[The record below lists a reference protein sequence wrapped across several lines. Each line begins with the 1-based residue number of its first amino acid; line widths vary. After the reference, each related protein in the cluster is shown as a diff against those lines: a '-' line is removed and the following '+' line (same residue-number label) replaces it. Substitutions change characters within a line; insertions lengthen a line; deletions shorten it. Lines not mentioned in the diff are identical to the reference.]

1 MRRPVAIGIVSILAI
16 SMTMSLIAPS
26 KADSMQ
32 IEAPLEE
39 TPIHFDNFDELND
52 QETYTQTVYTDLEE
66 INGTKEL
73 AISPLQSIQSIQ
85 SDIRYDTVDYW
96 LLNFT
101 YEKVYQSH
109 AHQEKTKG
117 ALRYNLNQ
125 TITTTLFAS
134 MPIVLA
140 TYRNNS
146 INTNEHTQIITQAF
160 VDENYQANMGFS
172 FNFAFEYFFKA
183 KIFFLEPKVGPGKG
197 NLPLGKKWVFNTP
210 MNGKGVLGKL
220 TVPFPLAIPLLNLG
234 ISVEPTIDTD
244 FSAKVRSNESGI
256 GLSSDYLEWEKDGS
270 IQSFS
275 MAIPESFSQNVT
287 TVDLFDFDMEFVLN
301 LIFYLKI
308 KVGLPVFN
316 LPFKIKIFSFPI
328 AKTHLYPE
336 NLNVINLA
344 TTVNLPD
351 RLPFV
356 YGVDYNYSD
365 VNGDNDGIL
374 EPGDV
379 VDFSVWVTNL
389 GDGSALAVNSTVDS
403 LNVTVSGQDST
414 PLLERNRGNYD
425 LHSGFQFTIP
435 AAYAG
440 SFVLANATFEYLA
453 TNGSTY
459 TNFYELYFRVV
470 PPGDTYL
477 EVSNV
482 YLDHP
487 GDYWKTGDRVGIYFN
502 VTNRGSNF
510 IENSNII
517 VADAYDTDIINPA
530 TLTNDQTNYSVL
542 AVGSSTILGFVN
554 ISTTTA
560 HDDGLIYIYFYVYYE
575 DATYAYTDLLYFATP
590 VFLPKPE
597 FDILSAV
604 GYETDSDGLFEAGE
618 TVEIEFTVQNIGESN
633 AFDVSGVITTDNPD
647 LNIIRSN
654 VTIGNLAASASTTS
668 TRAII
673 EIPLTAKNQTATF
686 TLYLTAKDVK
696 GHEIY
701 HIFNITI
708 DITEL
713 PSPVITLLSYSIDDS
728 VFGNNDGIPDPGEIF
743 LLYINIQVDNIG
755 FSVSGSANTSSGLF
769 FYNASSFYGDLMD
782 QTSGGDGFIVE
793 VPLNYPGG
801 ISRIDVTVFAESYSG
816 RKINTTG
823 YLELTIDTGDIS
835 APSMT
840 LLDTIPDQVIQNI
853 DLSFSINVQ
862 DPLVVNEITSG
873 IDRVLLVWTFN
884 DGDIQ
889 ITEISD
895 PDADGSY
902 DIELDT
908 STLGTYQFIPV
919 AIDMAGNIQ
928 YIADYDQVF
937 TVTVKSQTTT
947 SEPPPTTPTT
957 TGKAPLSISFV
968 LIALILT
975 TILWRIS
982 QNYQRKRR

>member
-1 MRRPVAIGIVSILAI
+1 MRRPISISIVCILVI
-16 SMTMSLIAPS
+16 SMSMSLIAPS
-26 KADSMQ
+26 RAGSTQ

-39 TPIHFDNFDELND
+39 TPIHFDTFEELNN
-52 QETYTQTVYTDLEE
+52 QEAYTQTVYTDLEE

-73 AISPLQSIQSIQ
+73 AISPLQSLQSVQ

-134 MPIVLA
+134 MPVVLA
-140 TYRNNS
+140 TYRNDS
-146 INTNEHTQIITQAF
+146 VNTNEQTQIITQAL
-160 VDENYQANMGFS
+160 VDEKYQANMGFS
-172 FNFAFEYFFKA
+172 FNFAFDYFFKA
-183 KIFFLEPKVGPGKG
+183 KLLFLEPKVGPGTG
-197 NLPLGKKWVFNTP
+197 NLHFGKKWTFNTP

-234 ISVEPTIDTD
+234 VSVEPTIDTD

-256 GLSSDYLEWEKDGS
+256 GLSSTNLEWEKDGS

-275 MAIPESFSQNVT
+275 MAIPESFSQNIT
-287 TVDLFDFDMEFVLN
+287 TVDLFDFDMEFVLS

-336 NLNVINLA
+336 NLNVINLE

-356 YGVDYNYSD
+356 YGVHYNYSD

-374 EPGDV
+374 EPEDV

-403 LNVTVSGQDST
+403 LNVTISGQDST
-414 PLLERNRGNYD
+414 PLLERNRGAYD

-435 AAYAG
+435 VAYAG
-440 SFVLANATFEYLA
+440 SFILANITFEYLA
-453 TNGSTY
+453 TNGSKY
-459 TNFYELYFRVV
+459 TNIYELYFRVV
-470 PPGDTYL
+470 LPGDTYL
-477 EVSNV
+477 EVSDL

-487 GDYWKTGDRVGIYFN
+487 GDYWKTGDDVGIFFN
-502 VTNRGSNF
+502 VTNRGSADIQNAQ
-510 IENSNII
+510 IL
-517 VADAYDTDIINPA
+517 VAEAYDTDTLNTA
-530 TLTNDQTNYSVL
+530 TLVSDQTNISSVSI
-542 AVGSSTILGFVN
+542 GSSETLGFVN

-560 HDDGLIYIYFYVYYE
+560 HDDGLIYLYFYVYYE
-575 DATYAYTDLLYFATP
+575 DATYAYADLLNFAIP

-604 GYETDSDGLFEAGE
+604 GYETDADGLFEAGE

-647 LNIIRSN
+647 LNITRSN
-654 VTIGNLAASASTTS
+654 VTLGNLAASASTTS

-686 TLYLTAKDVK
+686 TLHLIAKDVK
-696 GHEIY
+696 GHEIL
-701 HIFNITI
+701 HMFNITI
-708 DITEL
+708 EITEL
-713 PSPVITLLSYSIDDS
+713 PPPKLTLLSYTIDDS

-755 FSVSGSANTSSGLF
+755 FSVSGSANTSSELF
-769 FYNASSFYGDLMD
+769 FYNASSFYGDLTD
-782 QTSGGDGFIVE
+782 QTSSGDGFVVE

-816 RKINTTG
+816 RKVNATG
-823 YLELTIDTGDIS
+823 YLELTIDTGDTS
-835 APSMT
+835 APLMT
-840 LLDTIPDQVIQNI
+840 LLDTIPDQVIQNT
-853 DLSFSINVQ
+853 DLSFSIKVQ
-862 DPLVVNEITSG
+862 DLSVGNEITSG

-902 DIELDT
+902 DIKLNT
-908 STLGTYQFIPV
+908 FTLGIYYFIPV

-928 YIADYDQVF
+928 FIAENDEVF
-937 TVTVKSQTTT
+937 IVEVISEITT
-947 SEPPPTTPTT
+947 SEPSTTPTT
-957 TGKAPLSISFV
+957 TVDKAPLPIFFA
-968 LIALILT
+968 LIALVS
-975 TILWRIS
+975 TIIIWRS
-982 QNYQRKRR
+982 KQNYLRKRR